1 MLLSRILGTF
11 SEFCLLLFPFP
22 AKQLLVVFFFFFPWL
37 LFNIVLKNL
46 ALGTQATFY
55 SIGLNNITTFV
66 KTDLNLAAS
75 HDLLLN
81 CFPKMGLPMHS

>member
-22 AKQLLVVFFFFFPWL
+22 AKQFCLFFSCLLLNV
-37 LFNIVLKNL
+37 VLKKL